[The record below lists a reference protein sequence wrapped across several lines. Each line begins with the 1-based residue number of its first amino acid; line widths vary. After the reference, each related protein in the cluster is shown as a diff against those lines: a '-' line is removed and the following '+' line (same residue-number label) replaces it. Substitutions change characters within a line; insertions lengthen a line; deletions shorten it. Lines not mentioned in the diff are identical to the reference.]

1 MKHTSHPLPHV
12 EDDSLS
18 AFVDGEL
25 SDEQMRLTTR
35 RLVSSDQARARHA
48 EYCLIGDALRSVDSR
63 PSNLTDRV
71 MAALEDEP
79 TILAPMRRAPDRKP
93 LLWLAA
99 ASVAALSWALWT
111 ALPKDE
117 TPAPQLAINQPNDV
131 QFLLAVHEDFAQAVV
146 SSPDMHYT
154 RVSLAEAG
162 R

>member
-1 MKHTSHPLPHV
+1 MKHKSNPLPHV

-25 SDEQMRLTTR
+25 SDELLRLTTR
-35 RLVSSDQARARHA
+35 RLVNSDEARARHA
-48 EYCLIGDALRSVDSR
+48 EYCLIGDTLRGVNSR

-79 TILAPMRRAPDRKP
+79 TILAPMRRTPDRKP

-99 ASVAALSWALWT
+99 ASVAALSWGLWT
-111 ALPKDE
+111 AIPKDE
-117 TPAPQLAINQPNDV
+117 APAAQLATSQPNGV
-131 QFLLAVHEDFAQAVV
+131 QALLAVHEDFAQAVV

-154 RVSLAEAG
+154 RVTLAEAA